1 MKRIGI
7 IGGTFNPIHLA
18 HLYIAYEA
26 KHQLNL
32 DKVIFMPAGSPP
44 HKDTKGI
51 LKASLRYDMVKMAIA
66 SYKDF
71 EISDYEIK
79 KQGYS
84 YTFETLNYLSSP
96 DNKIF
101 FITGADCLMDIEKW
115 REPEKILSTCN
126 FVVFNRSGYN
136 KELLINQKEKIE
148 KKYKTNISF
157 LDTIDLEISS
167 SMVRERIKNN
177 KRVDFFVPKEVLDF
191 IKKNQL
197 YEG

>member
-1 MKRIGI
+1 
-7 IGGTFNPIHLA
+7 
-18 HLYIAYEA
+18 
-26 KHQLNL
+26 
-32 DKVIFMPAGSPP
+32 MPAGSPP